1 MLHYQSYRHEVKK
14 SWVVFIH
21 GAGGGSSAWQS
32 QWEVFKKEFNV
43 LAMDLRDHGKS
54 KNIQPSK
61 RRYTFKLIADDILRI
76 LEHEKIQKAHFVT
89 LSFGSVLIQDLSMRK
104 PELVK
109 SVILAGGVFKANIL
123 VRGFIHLARF
133 FNLFLSYPQMYR
145 VFSKLLMPKERH
157 RLSRRVYQIHA
168 TKISNEEY
176 LRWLGL
182 YSTFFLTL
190 KRFYYQKINF
200 PALVIMGSDDYVFL
214 KAAKAFAGY
223 HHEVEIK
230 VLQGAGHIC
239 NIDNPKDFNR
249 LSLNFLKKITSV
261 NLKHDTVAA

>member
-1 MLHYQSYRHEVKK
+1 MLHYQVFKHNTHKP
-14 SWVVFIH
+14 WVVFIH
-21 GAGGGSSAWQS
+21 GAGGGSAAWQS
-32 QWEVFKKEFNV
+32 QWEIFKKEFNV

-54 KNIQPSK
+54 KNILPTK
-61 RRYTFKLIADDILRI
+61 KRYTFELIADDILKV
-76 LEHEKIQKAHFVT
+76 LEFEEIRKAHFVT
-89 LSFGSVLIQDLSMRK
+89 LSFGSVLIQDLSMRQ
-104 PELVK
+104 PELVE
-109 SVILAGGVFKANIL
+109 SVILTGGVFKANIL

-157 RLSRRVYQIHA
+157 QLSRRVYQIHA

-190 KRFYYQKINF
+190 KRFYYQKIDF

-214 KAAKAFAGY
+214 KAAKAFASY
-223 HHEVEIK
+223 HTEVDLSI
-230 VLQGAGHIC
+230 LHGAGHIC
-239 NIDNPKDFNR
+239 NIDSPEDFNR
-249 LSLNFLKKITSV
+249 ISLNFLKKKAAIHI
-261 NLKHDTVAA
+261 KRDTVAA